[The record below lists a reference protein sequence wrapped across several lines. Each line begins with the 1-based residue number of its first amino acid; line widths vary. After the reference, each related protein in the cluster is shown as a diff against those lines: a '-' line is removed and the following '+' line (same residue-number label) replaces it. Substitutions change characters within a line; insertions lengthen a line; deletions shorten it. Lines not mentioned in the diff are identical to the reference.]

1 MGTTY
6 QLAVFV
12 GLDERGRRRYRYE
25 TVHGSRRDAERR
37 LAELVTAVGLG
48 ELGTHGATRFGELVD
63 AWWEVSTTDLSPN
76 TRIGYRGLL
85 DRYLLPAFRNRR
97 LDRIG
102 PADLER
108 LYALLLEGTA
118 PGLARP
124 LSAVTVYKVHSLAR
138 GVMATAVR
146 WGWMPN
152 NPASRAKAP
161 RARVTPATVPSV
173 EDVVRALD
181 AASQIDEEL
190 HVFLWLSVALGT
202 RRSET
207 CALRWGDVDFDRGAI
222 KVCRTLAL
230 DDRDPR
236 RVVVKDTKTHAI
248 ADLPIDEQTVTL
260 LRRFRAVHLQRS
272 LAIGV
277 TPATDAYL
285 FAVDVDGGSP
295 RHPDHFSKAWIRLRK
310 PLGLEGVR
318 VHDIRHFHGTELAAA
333 GVPLTAIRDRLRHS
347 NIRTTSIY
355 AHSRREVDREAANAI
370 GRLLPRL
377 QQ

>member
-48 ELGTHGATRFGELVD
+48 ELGTHGAARFGELVD

-85 DRYLLPAFRNRR
+85 DRYLLPVLKHRR

-108 LYALLLEGTA
+108 LYAQLLEGTA
-118 PGLARP
+118 TGLERP
-124 LSAVTVYKVHSLAR
+124 LSALTVYKVHSLAR

-152 NPASRAKAP
+152 NPDTRAKPP
-161 RARVTPATVPSV
+161 RARVMPAEVPTV
-173 EDVVRALD
+173 EDVVRALK
-181 AASQIDEEL
+181 AASEVSEEL

-202 RRSET
+202 RRADCHS
-207 CALRWGDVDFDRGAI
+207 LHSV
-222 KVCRTLAL
+222 RTF
-230 DDRDPR
+230 
-236 RVVVKDTKTHAI
+236 
-248 ADLPIDEQTVTL
+248 Q
-260 LRRFRAVHLQRS
+260 
-272 LAIGV
+272 
-277 TPATDAYL
+277 
-285 FAVDVDGGSP
+285 
-295 RHPDHFSKAWIRLRK
+295 
-310 PLGLEGVR
+310 
-318 VHDIRHFHGTELAAA
+318 
-333 GVPLTAIRDRLRHS
+333 
-347 NIRTTSIY
+347 
-355 AHSRREVDREAANAI
+355 
-370 GRLLPRL
+370 PRL
-377 QQ
+377 ICASDQAL